1 MHLQTNYIIDTGFC
15 EIFGTL
21 TNKKACLQQDETTFS
36 WILSSCKIKSVKIK
50 FITIEHFYPYM
61 KLFHNVNQSNACQPR
76 LQDGTFE
83 CLSGVKREVSLSS
96 LTVGYFGYIE
106 CLSAVSRHFVSWRRK
121 RHISKVHFMMFY
133 IFTNKMVLN

>member
-1 MHLQTNYIIDTGFC
+1 MKPERDAIEQLRKLFS
-15 EIFGTL
+15 EIHYNISITVHIL
-21 TNKKACLQQDETTFS
+21 MIYNKINDDP
-36 WILSSCKIKSVKIK
+36 I
-50 FITIEHFYPYM
+50 

-106 CLSAVSRHFVSWRRK
+106 CLSAVSRHFVS
-121 RHISKVHFMMFY
+121 
-133 IFTNKMVLN
+133 